1 LFNYIVEYTYLYI
14 LPMYMYVMRIL
25 RSYTIETDYVD
36 RMKNSGVNVS
46 ELLNKLLKNYFD
58 DEDLIGATKEEIQH
72 KLKLLD
78 IEERY
83 VKDKKLWEEEWKNLK
98 NK

>member
-1 LFNYIVEYTYLYI
+1 
-14 LPMYMYVMRIL
+14 MYVMRIL
-25 RSYTIETDYVD
+25 RSYTIETDYVE
-36 RMKNSGVNVS
+36 RMKASGVNVS

-58 DEDLIGATKEEIQH
+58 DEDLIGATKEEIEH